1 MITDAYLLLESS
13 RTDVRA
19 ASTYV
24 SGNTI
29 DLSVNRDIGAGDG
42 QKVLWNVEVAYAGG
56 TSIQF
61 QQILSAAANLGSPV
75 VVDQGVIVPLAN
87 LLVNAM
93 IVRDVPELLGGPA
106 SLTAPVS
113 GVAGIGSTG
122 LRYFGTQE
130 VSVGTFTAGTHSARI
145 VRDIVDVK
153 HYASGFT
160 IL

>member
-1 MITDAYLLLESS
+1 MITDANLLLENS

-42 QKVLWNVEVAYAGG
+42 LKVMWNVEVAYAGG
-56 TSIQF
+56 TAIQF
-61 QQILSAAANLGSPV
+61 QQIISANADLSSAV
-75 VVDQGVIVPLAN
+75 VIDNGVTIPLAN
-87 LLVNAM
+87 LILGAM
-93 IVRDVPELLGGPA
+93 VVRPIPELLATPAGP
-106 SLTAPVS
+106 TAPVT
-113 GVAGIGSTG
+113 GFAGIGSTG

-130 VSVGTFTAGTHSARI
+130 VSTGTFTAGTHSCRI
-145 VRDIVDVK
+145 VKDVGDVK
-153 HYASGFT
+153 HYRSGYT